1 MDREQIER
9 VTEKI
14 VSIVLKR
21 PLEPNSAVS
30 RENTAEWDSL
40 KHLEIMFAVEDEF
53 RMEFS
58 EDELASADS
67 IARIADLIEARHVA

>member
-1 MDREQIER
+1 M
-9 VTEKI
+9 
-14 VSIVLKR
+14 
-21 PLEPNSAVS
+21 S

-53 RMEFS
+53 RVEFS